1 MVLTARAKWLLLLTG
16 VLTLA
21 LSACDAF
28 METTSVSDLET
39 EVFQVKATLEQMG
52 QAGTQIAELQLTAD
66 NSLVLESERN
76 NAEATAFAA
85 QATLTSMNRGGV
97 AMQPSVSDNA
107 GAGTLPNG
115 TPESLITPIAGGD
128 ATTGTT
134 LSGTTTTTGTRQQ
147 DGCAMDQ
154 TTVFDTSEDQIYVVT
169 TFNNLRAGSVFG
181 VRWMANGALYTEEP
195 ECWVPNQDW
204 DQVCGWCSIVPN
216 PTDNVF
222 PAGEW
227 TVELLLDGQV
237 QSQAQFQV
245 MGAAQ

>member
-85 QATLTSMNRGGV
+85 SPCNPLFRTMQARARFRMER
-97 AMQPSVSDNA
+97 
-107 GAGTLPNG
+107 
-115 TPESLITPIAGGD
+115 
-128 ATTGTT
+128 
-134 LSGTTTTTGTRQQ
+134 LSR
-147 DGCAMDQ
+147 
-154 TTVFDTSEDQIYVVT
+154 
-169 TFNNLRAGSVFG
+169 
-181 VRWMANGALYTEEP
+181 
-195 ECWVPNQDW
+195 
-204 DQVCGWCSIVPN
+204 
-216 PTDNVF
+216 
-222 PAGEW
+222 
-227 TVELLLDGQV
+227 
-237 QSQAQFQV
+237 
-245 MGAAQ
+245 